1 MSNKFKD
8 SEKTI
13 TIPSVLVFTDNLGD
27 EYEVQSDD
35 IEFDEVRVEDS
46 QEIVAINMRTEIEN
60 CGTVTNNVIF
70 NSDVDHIRRE
80 IVSKASSDTGYYN
93 EDPNNSYEDRSYD
106 SDLILSKD
114 TLSKIKVKH
123 R

>member
-27 EYEVQSDD
+27 EYEVQSND

-46 QEIVAINMRTEIEN
+46 QEIIAINMKTEIED

-70 NSDVDHIRRE
+70 NSNVDQIKRK
-80 IVSKASSDTGYYN
+80 IIFKASSDTGYYN
-93 EDPNNSYEDRSYD
+93 EDPDNSYEDRSYD
-106 SDLILSKD
+106 SDLTLSED
-114 TLSKIKVKH
+114 TLKKIKVKH